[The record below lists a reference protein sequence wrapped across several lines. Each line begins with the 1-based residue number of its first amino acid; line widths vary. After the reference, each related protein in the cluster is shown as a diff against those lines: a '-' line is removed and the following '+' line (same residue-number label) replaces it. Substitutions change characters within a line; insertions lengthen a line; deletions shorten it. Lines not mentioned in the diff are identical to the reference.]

1 MTLKQIQ
8 KIGFD
13 NCDFESTFG
22 SSNYYAEPTDL
33 EPQLPTFRDLRN
45 LLCCSN
51 YSKQEIRDFFKAK
64 YAIKYQTANDGR
76 AEWLNTKGDYLYY
89 GF

>member
-8 KIGFD
+8 KIGFN

-22 SSNYYAEPTDL
+22 SSNYYAEPIDL
-33 EPQLPTFRDLRN
+33 GPHIPTFGDLRN
-45 LLCCSN
+45 LLYN
-51 YSKQEIRDFFKAK
+51 NHSKREIRDFFKAK

-76 AEWLNTKGDYLYY
+76 GEWLNTKGDYLYY

>member
-8 KIGFD
+8 KIGFN

-22 SSNYYAEPTDL
+22 
-33 EPQLPTFRDLRN
+33 DLRN
-45 LLCCSN
+45 LLYN
-51 YSKQEIRDFFKAK
+51 NHSKQEIRDFFKAK

-76 AEWLNTKGDYLYY
+76 GEWLNTKGDYLYY